1 MTLRRLSSSLSEDKY
16 ADFLIKTNSI
26 KWVAPLIVIVIP
38 FGSEFNPINVVW
50 IGDTIP

>member
-16 ADFLIKTNSI
+16 AEFLINTDSI
-26 KWVAPLIVIVIP
+26 KRVAPLIVIVIP
-38 FGSEFNPINVVW
+38 FGGELNPINVVW